1 MIPKWK
7 THRFGT
13 KNSTSATPRL
23 FVAGKNVEL
32 YYLITKTLI
41 YDETSIMEKGSHDAA
56 SIVDFILHDGAA
68 QRERQRH
75 R

>member
-32 YYLITKTLI
+32 YYLITKHQF
-41 YDETSIMEKGSHDAA
+41 YDETSIMEKGGCNAA
-56 SIVDFILHDGAA
+56 NIVAFILHNGTDS
-68 QRERQRH
+68 
-75 R
+75 